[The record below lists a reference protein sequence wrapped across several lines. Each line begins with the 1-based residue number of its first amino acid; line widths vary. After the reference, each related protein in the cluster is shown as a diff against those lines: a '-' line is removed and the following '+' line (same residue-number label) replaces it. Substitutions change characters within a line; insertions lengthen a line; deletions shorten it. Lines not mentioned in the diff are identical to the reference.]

1 MATSQQNRFS
11 NISSCRQSDYDNLV
25 VLKNFADEGLWV
37 RMEIAFYN
45 RRQEVMEVLQ
55 LGPVFLEAEE
65 VMSIV
70 SANDRENASVW
81 DHWTND
87 TEDKTVSI
95 KYRYQYRTD

>member
-1 MATSQQNRFS
+1 M
-11 NISSCRQSDYDNLV
+11 
-25 VLKNFADEGLWV
+25 KNFADEGLWV

-55 LGPVFLEAEE
+55 LDPVFLEAEE

-70 SANDRENASVW
+70 SADDRENASVW
-81 DHWTND
+81 DQWTND